1 MVTRSLSE
9 QRTTLE
15 APKTQQ
21 EHKTR
26 RMGAEGLVA
35 AVIGA
40 GVAGLL
46 MKKLFS
52 GDSENKNGHVLAAE
66 VDKSKEIFEDAVLTA
81 APHVPPPITRKY
93 PVTLRLTM
101 DSRVTV
107 AQLTSRYKYTFWTFN
122 DICPGPFIRARVG
135 DTLELTHVNLD
146 PTGMAHNIDFH
157 AVSGPGGGAP
167 LTFVEK
173 EQQRKSRFKLLN
185 PGLYVYH
192 CAAAPLPMHVANG
205 MYGLILVEPEEGLP
219 PVDKEYY
226 VMQSE
231 FYFDPPESGNTL
243 IEEGSYGQGMKE
255 EPEAVVFNGREGSL
269 TGKDMLQAKIGERVR
284 IFFGNGGPNLTSA
297 FHVIGTIFDK
307 VYREGDLTSPPGRN
321 IQTTVVPPGGSTVV
335 EFIPAVPGNYTL
347 VDHAIFRVDKGC
359 VGFLAATGPPQPDIY
374 DATTPPNNC
383 VGCKL
388 HQ

>member
-1 MVTRSLSE
+1 M
-9 QRTTLE
+9 TL
-15 APKTQQ
+15 K
-21 EHKTR
+21 
-26 RMGAEGLVA
+26 
-35 AVIGA
+35 
-40 GVAGLL
+40 
-46 MKKLFS
+46 
-52 GDSENKNGHVLAAE
+52 
-66 VDKSKEIFEDAVLTA
+66 
-81 APHVPPPITRKY
+81 
-93 PVTLRLTM
+93 LTM
-101 DSRVTV
+101 DSRVTIG
-107 AQLTSRYKYTFWTFN
+107 QLTSRYKYTYWTFN

-205 MYGLILVEPEEGLP
+205 MYGLILVEPEEGLM

-231 FYFDPPESGNTL
+231 FYFDPPESGATL
-243 IEEGSYGQGMKE
+243 IEDGSYGQGMKE

-269 TGKDMLQAKIGERVR
+269 TGKDMLSAKVGERVR

-321 IQTTVVPPGGSTVV
+321 IQTTLVPPGGSTVV

-359 VGFLAATGPPQPDIY
+359 VGFLAATGPARPDIY
-374 DATTPPNNC
+374 DGTPPNNC